1 MVVLTAGFILQ
12 SITIKKHISLMQ
24 KVDFRRFFV
33 YISYVLFVCIRM
45 YACVTC
51 MYIRMQSACIRML
64 PVCCPFVTRMFS
76 VFVRMLS
83 VCIRML
89 PYVVRTLPVCCPY
102 VSVCHPYVV
111 RMFFVCCPYVTCMY
125 PCVSVRRWCVT
136 QCMLPVCA
144 RVLF

>member
-51 MYIRMQSACIRML
+51 MYIRMLSVCYYPYVFRICPYVVRVYPYVTL
-64 PVCCPFVTRMFS
+64 CCPYVT
-76 VFVRMLS
+76 RMLS
-83 VCIRML
+83 VCIGMS
-89 PYVVRTLPVCCPY
+89 PVCCPY
-102 VSVCHPYVV
+102 VFRMLSVCYLYVLSV
-111 RMFFVCCPYVTCMY
+111 CYPFVPVCCC
-125 PCVSVRRWCVT
+125 SEDR
-136 QCMLPVCA
+136 LPNGINNSFTFLK
-144 RVLF
+144 RSE

>member
-24 KVDFRRFFV
+24 KVDFRGFLCISAT
-33 YISYVLFVCIRM
+33 YYSYVSVCMRVLLVCI
-45 YACVTC
+45 
-51 MYIRMQSACIRML
+51 S
-64 PVCCPFVTRMFS
+64 VCSPFV
-76 VFVRMLS
+76 S
-83 VCIRML
+83 VCY
-89 PYVVRTLPVCCPY
+89 PYVVRLLLPVCFLYLSVCCPCVSVCY
-102 VSVCHPYVV
+102 PMLSVVSVCHPYVV
-111 RMFFVCCPYVTCMY
+111 RMFFVCCPYVITCMY